1 MTPFLRS
8 VGQETR
14 MSMANLNDLFVLSC
28 IAVITAAPFF
38 FRFWLKRYPMRTLES
53 IDQTTSRLSIVIFVA
68 LFAGAFVF
76 GQRSAKIAEVLL
88 GAAILSFS
96 ILYQSRFRYLVN
108 QNLVDRTTGV
118 NAKPTRGTQSARNS
132 RNAQSARKV
141 DLVGLSRKFTL
152 FAFAVSFAFLVS
164 KFPVMLASLL
174 LYPYF
179 MPYLVRFKYAATVM
193 NESDLK
199 DEFKNRFK
207 KAGTKVHEI
216 YLIDSETYTRNA
228 MMVGSS
234 LFITLDLFQ
243 KLNDAEMTAVISHE
257 ASHLQKR
264 HSLKRVAGS
273 FGAFVLVSYWIFLP
287 TTLAF
292 MGSQAAV
299 FLAVPFLILANN
311 FFLGKIIRRQEME
324 ADLGAIELG
333 ASSDALISALHQLS
347 PPGKSK
353 TVPLST
359 RLVFGNYH
367 PSTEEREAVIRA
379 GSIPKNAYFQH
390 KKYAYAYS
398 LLVLGYTFH
407 VANQLS
413 LTESTRNPATISHV
427 ETVSTSR

>member
-14 MSMANLNDLFVLSC
+14 MSMPNLNDLFVLSC

-38 FRFWLKRYPMRTLES
+38 FRYWLKRYPVRSLDS

-118 NAKPTRGTQSARNS
+118 NAKPTPATQNPDFA
-132 RNAQSARKV
+132 
-141 DLVGLSRKFTL
+141 GLSRKFTI
-152 FAFAVSFAFLVS
+152 FAAAAGFALLVS
-164 KFPVMLASLL
+164 KFPVLLLSLL
-174 LYPYF
+174 FYSYF

-193 NESDLK
+193 NDSDLK

-228 MMVGSS
+228 MMVGNS

-243 KLNDAEMTAVISHE
+243 KLTDAEMAAVISHE

-287 TTLAF
+287 TTLVF

-299 FLAVPFLILANN
+299 LLAVPFLVLANN

-324 ADLGAIELG
+324 ADLGAVDLG
-333 ASSDALISALHQLS
+333 ASSDALISALQKLS
-347 PPGKSK
+347 PPSKSK

-367 PSTEEREAVIRA
+367 PTTDEREAVIRA
-379 GSIPKNAYFQH
+379 GSLPKTAYFQH

-413 LTESTRNPATISHV
+413 LTESQRNPATISHV